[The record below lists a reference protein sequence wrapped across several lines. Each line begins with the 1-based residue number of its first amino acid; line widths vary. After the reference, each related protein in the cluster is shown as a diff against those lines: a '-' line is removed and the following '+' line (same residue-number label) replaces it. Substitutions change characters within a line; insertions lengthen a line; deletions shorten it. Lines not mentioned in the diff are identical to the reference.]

1 MKKFSMLG
9 LTALTVICSAS
20 ETLRMQDFRDIVAG
34 NEQKVIFSEAFEDR
48 KISEK
53 QWQLKGAVFNRE
65 GFNGNG
71 GLTIQR
77 KAFSDP
83 YRITK
88 ARIALKPGK
97 RYSIRV
103 DVQFKDYNGPD
114 KLSFFGIEFQ
124 KDKKY
129 HGGVF
134 PSFTGIKKVNSWK
147 TYSAEFSSP
156 SDMEAADVVLFLRK
170 YTTGRATYDNIVIEE
185 LGEASPRIYPVL
197 PKNLTVDDSGN
208 ITLHLDNVPAGKNC
222 LLAEAQGKAVCG
234 EIINGECTIQMPWL
248 NEGRNVVR
256 CAVVDPAQKIR
267 YGQTEIIL
275 FRNRRAP
282 GGITTRR
289 NGIIERDGK
298 AFLPVGIYCNADRLH
313 ESDLRRIA
321 DAGFNFILP
330 YNSSLLNLTGKSKTR
345 LDGMKTS
352 FDMAARHGLQV
363 LCCIKEIRPLQE
375 MDGVKGYDKVID
387 YLVSGMKSHPA
398 LIGWYISDEEP
409 IEHVPRFIR
418 LRERISAIDNAHPVF
433 TLTDKKLDARVYG
446 ATGDIF
452 MGDFYP
458 IRNEKDQSM
467 TPLRDYITTCMS
479 NGLGFWRVPQA
490 FNWGITFRTDP
501 YSSYRYPTDLE
512 MRSMVLL
519 AMNLGTKGYCF
530 YSYTPI
536 FHQQEQLDPGSSK
549 KFWPQVARTAKL
561 LRELEPFFLTE
572 QAENVKV
579 DNQSEKFMDKNGD
592 AHGKPF
598 VEAKRYTAGGRTVV
612 VITSDGPGHARAVLE
627 LPDGKQFK
635 SRFGQTRSLGGGK
648 YLFEGDNI
656 CSDILE

>member
-1 MKKFSMLG
+1 MKQISISF
-9 LTALTVICSAS
+9 LTAMAVVCTAA
-20 ETLRMQDFRDIVAG
+20 ETLRMQDFRDIVTG
-34 NEQKVIFSEAFEDR
+34 NEQKIIFSEAFEDR
-48 KISEK
+48 GVSGKRWK
-53 QWQLKGAVFNRE
+53 LKGAVLNRE

-71 GLTIQR
+71 GLTIRR
-77 KAFSDP
+77 KAFSDS
-83 YRITK
+83 YKITK
-88 ARIALKPGK
+88 TQIALTPGK

-114 KLSFFGIEFQ
+114 RLSFFGIEFQ
-124 KDKKY
+124 KDGKY

-134 PSFTGIKKVNSWK
+134 PAFSGIKTAVSWK
-147 TYSAEFSSP
+147 TYTAEFSSP
-156 SDMEAADVVLFLRK
+156 TDMETADVVLFLRK

-185 LGEASPRIYPVL
+185 LGEAAPRIYPVL
-197 PKNLTVDDSGN
+197 PKNLTVDESGSV
-208 ITLHLDNVPAGKNC
+208 TLHLDNIPAGKNC
-222 LLAEAQGKAVCG
+222 LIAEAQGKAVFG
-234 EIINGECTIQMPWL
+234 EIINGECTVQLPWL
-248 NEGRNVVR
+248 KEGRNIVR
-256 CAVVDPAQKIR
+256 CAVADPARKIR
-267 YGQTEIIL
+267 YGQTEIVL
-275 FRNRRAP
+275 FKNRRAP
-282 GGITTRR
+282 GGITARR

-298 AFLPVGIYCNADRLH
+298 AFLPVGIYCNADRLR

-330 YNSSLLNLTGKSKTR
+330 YHSSLLNLTGKSKTR
-345 LDGMKTS
+345 LDGMRTS

-363 LCCIKEIRPLQE
+363 LCCIKETRPLQE
-375 MDGVKGYDKVID
+375 MDGVKGYDNVID
-387 YLVSGMKSHPA
+387 YMVSGMKSHPA
-398 LIGWYISDEEP
+398 LLGWYISDEEP
-409 IEHVPRFIR
+409 VEHVPRFIR
-418 LRERISAIDNAHPVF
+418 LRERISAIDNTHPVF
-433 TLTDKKLDARVYG
+433 TLTDKKLDARPYG

-467 TPLRDYITTCMS
+467 TPLRDYIITCQS

-501 YSSYRYPTDLE
+501 DSSYRYPTDLE

-536 FHQQEQLDPGSSK
+536 FFQQEELDPGSSK

-561 LRELEPFFLTE
+561 LRELEPFFLTGQTE
-572 QAENVKV
+572 IVKV
-579 DNQSEKFMDKNGD
+579 DNQS
-592 AHGKPF
+592 GKVMNEEGVSVQPF
-598 VEAKRYTAGGRTVV
+598 VEAKCYTANGKTVV
-612 VITSDGPGHARAVLE
+612 IVTSDGPGHARAVLHI
-627 LPDGKQFK
+627 PGNRMFK